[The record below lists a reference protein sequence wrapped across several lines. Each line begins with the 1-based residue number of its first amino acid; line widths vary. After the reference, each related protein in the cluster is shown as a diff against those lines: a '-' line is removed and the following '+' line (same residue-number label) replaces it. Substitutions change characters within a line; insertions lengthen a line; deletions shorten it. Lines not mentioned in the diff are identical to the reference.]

1 MSKESPHLKNQKA
14 GDAGS
19 PAQQNGQPE
28 TPPSQSLIVPILTPP
43 RLLGNV
49 VCLLRAAR
57 KGRGSSFQSS
67 KPPAGWVGRWK
78 KGGFIT
84 LCRFNGVG

>member
-28 TPPSQSLIVPILTPP
+28 TPPSQSLIVPILTTP

-57 KGRGSSFQSS
+57 KGRGKDTVLPPLAIPGQSQVPHFRKRNTS
-67 KPPAGWVGRWK
+67 P
-78 KGGFIT
+78 
-84 LCRFNGVG
+84 